1 MPHTPHEYRGR
12 LTTAEDARRYVL
24 GDFSRGSARW
34 TSKTITLVSA
44 KTDRSFTYLIA
55 RPPGDGLDRPWIIK
69 ILTGPNNRTDY
80 VYLGLIRPVHDGEI
94 PYDDGAGHTNPLLP
108 STVLQHTQK
117 SGLPTTAPGWRALDY
132 LHRHVLRDAGG
143 TLPAPLGVWQEGSC
157 GVCGRRLSRVESIAR
172 GVGPVCAARF
182 GG

>member
-1 MPHTPHEYRGR
+1 MPPTPHEYRGR

-55 RPPGDGLDRPWIIK
+55 RPPGDVTDRPWIIK

-80 VYLGLIRPVHDGEI
+80 VYVGLIRPVTTARIDR
-94 PYDDGAGHTNPLLP
+94 LP

-132 LHRHVLRDAGG
+132 LHRHALRDAGG